1 MDFLRIPSVP
11 EFDFVFKFW
20 TQVDLLFGVELIS
33 SLSKSLLQK
42 SVLRIYLILIF
53 EDAVEGKR
61 FFLQVIDKRTLCMQ
75 WTITSFYKLNFL
87 NLQISKGCFLPFI
100 VFQIL
105 KNKIKN
111 IRLSYW
117 KNRTDL
123 EVGDEHICPLGVGHL
138 DFILEV
144 LLGGKE
150 VPDLLVVDL
159 KEGRLDNKM
168 LVLT

>member
-1 MDFLRIPSVP
+1 MRARD
-11 EFDFVFKFW
+11 
-20 TQVDLLFGVELIS
+20 
-33 SLSKSLLQK
+33 
-42 SVLRIYLILIF
+42 
-53 EDAVEGKR
+53 

-159 KEGRLDNKM
+159 KEGRLDNKI
-168 LVLT
+168 LVLTWRYFYPWNTNFLKFFLFSTLIKTNVWSSLYALNICHVYLD